1 MRDFGT
7 YSQKRK
13 AALRRRNIV
22 CILCALVT
30 LGAGWVLMRPAIT
43 LSDQPECGLEAHT
56 HTEECYTQQIGPA
69 PLVCTLE
76 EHAHND
82 DCYDAE
88 GNLLCQTQEH
98 VHSEGCYGEPV
109 SYPVLTCTIPEHT
122 HTDDCCPIPEPT
134 PAYTLAPELCCGMA
148 EHTHGEGCYDGE
160 DLICTIPEHIH
171 TDICRVQQEPQQT
184 EETEPLP
191 PLDGLRQ
198 RLGIETE
205 EDSAALDA
213 LLEQYGFSPEEILEG
228 LKEMEADPEAEK
240 INSLEALQA
249 LLEAA
254 SAVETLET
262 EDGTLVPKTGGGYI
276 GTVTVGDMTVA
287 VDTASW
293 QTGLDGCKLSV
304 STTETETVKM
314 DHGEVVVDKGI
325 AVKIVNVDGTD
336 CTASVQC
343 NGITITATEAM
354 TESAS
359 PKIYHHENGELK
371 KYEPWQD
378 VSLSEDRKTL
388 TTGENFALPAEFLI
402 DHWEPLTE
410 TYLDWPGAS
419 YSIGYI
425 LRKYNVF
432 VQNDYTGSHVVGPVV
447 AGGTVTL
454 NGLGGLSY
462 GIQYGAPHGAPSY
475 IGNTKVNTIITA
487 QPDLPVYL
495 GKEMHPTGIYV
506 NDGVNGG
513 RDTENYWFAERY
525 VDFAAA
531 KAQILSEMQGIS
543 GTMAELGTGDK
554 GKTLPAGGCY
564 EFPAGTFERGQD
576 LNLLNAAAGQDTTI
590 ILRGETVNI
599 PTVWL
604 DGKQPDSIESG
615 QQSGIVFLCP
625 EAATVNGNAVTGHIV
640 APYAH
645 VDLSG
650 GYFNG
655 CVIADSLTANST
667 EGHMWAYSGQR
678 MPMTTNNLQAV
689 KLLNGKQITD
699 QTLPDTTF
707 TFDLYEKN
715 GEGGWSE
722 TPVQSVNNAL
732 SEVNF
737 QEIIYQSPGEY
748 LYKIQERNESATHPG
763 IMFDS
768 TVYYAKVTVTASG
781 GSLLAKAAYYS
792 DEACQ
797 DQLPNAY
804 SVTFNNRYG
813 GKLPDTGGS
822 GMTVYIL
829 SGVFLMA
836 LALAGACISRKRR
849 AAVPLPRG
857 GNVINLRIFL

>member
-13 AALRRRNIV
+13 AALRRRKIV
-22 CILCALVT
+22 CALCALVT

-122 HTDDCCPIPEPT
+122 HTEDCCPIPEPT

-171 TDICRVQQEPQQT
+171 TDICLAQQEPGQTEEPQQT

-228 LKEMEADPEAEK
+228 LKEMEADPEAER
-240 INSLEALQA
+240 IDSLAALQA
-249 LLEAA
+249 LLEASA
-254 SAVETLET
+254 AVETLET

-276 GTVTVGDMTVA
+276 GTVTVGDMTVT

-325 AVKIVNVDGTD
+325 AVKIVNADGTD

-371 KYEPWQD
+371 EYEPWQN
-378 VSLSEDRKTL
+378 VSLSEDRKML
-388 TTGENFALPAEFLI
+388 TTGNNFGLPAEFLI

-425 LRKYNVF
+425 LRRYNVF

-454 NGLGGLSY
+454 NGLGGLSS
-462 GIQYGAPHGAPSY
+462 GNQYGAPHGAPSY
-475 IGNTKVNTIITA
+475 IGTTNVNTIITA

-495 GKEMHPTGIYV
+495 GVGMYPTGIGV
-506 NDGVNGG
+506 NDGSGQ
-513 RDTENYWFAERY
+513 DTGNYWYAQQY
-525 VDFAAA
+525 VDFTAAMS
-531 KAQILSEMQGIS
+531 QIRAEMAGIT
-543 GTMAELGTGDK
+543 GTAGVLGEDNI
-554 GKTLPAGGCY
+554 GKTLNAGGCY
-564 EFPAGTFERGQD
+564 EFPAGAFARGQD
-576 LNLLNAAAGQDTTI
+576 LNLLNVTAGEDTTI

-599 PTVWL
+599 PKVWL

-615 QQSGIVFLCP
+615 RQSGIVFLCP
-625 EAATVNGNAVTGHIV
+625 DAAIVNGTAVTGHIV
-640 APYAH
+640 APNAH
-645 VDLSG
+645 VDLDG

-655 CVIADSLTANST
+655 CVIAKSLKAAA

-715 GEGGWSE
+715 AEGGWSE

-737 QEIIYQSPGEY
+737 KTITYQSAGEY
-748 LYKIQERNESATHPG
+748 IYRIQERNESASHPG

-768 TVYYAKVTVTASG
+768 TVYYAKVTVTLSG
-781 GSLLAKAAYYS
+781 ATLLAKATYYS

-813 GKLPDTGGS
+813 GKLPDTGGP
-822 GMTVYIL
+822 GMRVYIL
-829 SGVFLMA
+829 PGVFLMA

-849 AAVPLPRG
+849 AA
-857 GNVINLRIFL
+857 

>member
-1 MRDFGT
+1 MRDLGT

-98 VHSEGCYGEPV
+98 IHSEGCYGEPV

-171 TDICRVQQEPQQT
+171 TDICLVQQEPQQT
-184 EETEPLP
+184 EAAEQEPLT
-191 PLDGLRQ
+191 PLEELRQ

-205 EDSAALDA
+205 EDAAALDE
-213 LLEQYGFSPEEILEG
+213 LLQAYGLTPEEILAG
-228 LKEMEADPEAEK
+228 LAEMEADPEAEK
-240 INSLEALQA
+240 IDSLEALQA

-262 EDGTLVPKTGGGYI
+262 EDGTLVPKTGGGYT
-276 GTVTVGDMTVA
+276 GTVTVGDLTVT
-287 VDTASW
+287 VDTTTWTTGMGGYRLQVTAS
-293 QTGLDGCKLSV
+293 D
-304 STTETETVKM
+304 TEPVKM
-314 DHGEVVVDKGI
+314 DHGRVVVDKGI
-325 AVKIVNVDGTD
+325 KVEILTADGMPYTCGELTFTVDA
-336 CTASVQC
+336 ASP
-343 NGITITATEAM
+343 M
-354 TESAS
+354 TESEN
-359 PKIYHHENGELK
+359 PKIYHHVDGALAEWDS
-371 KYEPWQD
+371 WQK
-378 VSLSEDRKTL
+378 VKLSEDKKTL
-388 TTGENFALPAEFLI
+388 TTGNQITAPAEFLI

-462 GIQYGAPHGAPSY
+462 GSPYGAPHSAPSY
-475 IGNTKVNTIITA
+475 IGTTKVNTIITA

-495 GKEMHPTGIYV
+495 GKEMYPTGIGV
-506 NDGVNGG
+506 NDGVDGG
-513 RDTENYWFAERY
+513 RDTGNYWYAEKY

-543 GTMAELGTGDK
+543 GTMAELGTDDK

-564 EFPAGTFERGQD
+564 EFPAGTFGRGQD
-576 LNLLNAAAGQDTTI
+576 LDLLNVTAGQDTTI

-599 PTVWL
+599 PKVWL

-625 EAATVNGNAVTGHIV
+625 DAATVNGTAVTGHIV
-640 APYAH
+640 APNAH
-645 VDLSG
+645 VDLDG

-655 CVIADSLTANST
+655 CVIAKSLKAAA

-678 MPMTTNNLQAV
+678 MPMTTNNLQAI

-699 QTLPDTTF
+699 QTLPNTTF

-737 QEIIYQSPGEY
+737 KEIIYQSPGEY

-781 GSLLAKAAYYS
+781 GSLLAKATYYS

-813 GKLPDTGGS
+813 GKLPDTGGP

-829 SGVFLMA
+829 PGVFLMA

-849 AAVPLPRG
+849 AA
-857 GNVINLRIFL
+857 

>member
-109 SYPVLTCTIPEHT
+109 SYPVLTCTIPEHI

-134 PAYTLAPELCCGMA
+134 PAYTVAPELCCGMA

-171 TDICRVQQEPQQT
+171 TDICLVQQEPGQT
-184 EETEPLP
+184 EAAEQEPLT
-191 PLDGLRQ
+191 PLEELRQ

-228 LKEMEADPEAEK
+228 LKEMEADPEAER
-240 INSLEALQA
+240 IDSLAALQA

-276 GTVTVGDMTVA
+276 GTVTVGDMTVT

-325 AVKIVNVDGTD
+325 AVKIVNADGTD

-354 TESAS
+354 TESAY

-371 KYEPWQD
+371 EYEPWQK

-462 GIQYGAPHGAPSY
+462 GNQYGAPHGAPSY
-475 IGNTKVNTIITA
+475 IGTTNVNTIITA

-495 GKEMHPTGIYV
+495 GVGMYPTGIGV
-506 NDGVNGG
+506 NDGSGQ
-513 RDTENYWFAERY
+513 DTGNYWYAQQY
-525 VDFAAA
+525 VDFTAAMR
-531 KAQILSEMQGIS
+531 QIRAETAGIT
-543 GTMAELGTGDK
+543 GTAGVLGEDNI
-554 GKTLPAGGCY
+554 GKTLNAGGCY
-564 EFPAGTFERGQD
+564 EFPAGAFARGQN
-576 LNLLNAAAGQDTTI
+576 LNLLSAAAGQDTTI

-715 GEGGWSE
+715 GEGDWSE

-737 QEIIYQSPGEY
+737 KEIIYQSPGEY

-781 GSLLAKAAYYS
+781 GSLLAKATYYS

-813 GKLPDTGGS
+813 GKLPDTGGP
-822 GMTVYIL
+822 GMRVYL
-829 SGVFLMA
+829 LPGVFLMA
-836 LALAGACISRKRR
+836 LALAGVCISRKRR
-849 AAVPLPRG
+849 AA
-857 GNVINLRIFL
+857 

>member
-13 AALRRRNIV
+13 AALRRRKIV
-22 CILCALVT
+22 CALCALVT

-134 PAYTLAPELCCGMA
+134 PAYTVAPELCCGMA

-171 TDICRVQQEPQQT
+171 TDICLAQQEPGQTEEPQQT

-228 LKEMEADPEAEK
+228 LKEMEADPEAER
-240 INSLEALQA
+240 IDSLAALQA
-249 LLEAA
+249 LLEASA
-254 SAVETLET
+254 AVETLET

-276 GTVTVGDMTVA
+276 GTVTVGDMTVT

-325 AVKIVNVDGTD
+325 AVKIVNADGTD

-371 KYEPWQD
+371 EYEPWQN

-388 TTGENFALPAEFLI
+388 TTGSNFGLPAEFLI

-462 GIQYGAPHGAPSY
+462 GNQYGAPHGVPSY
-475 IGNTKVNTIITA
+475 IGTTNVNTIITA

-495 GKEMHPTGIYV
+495 GVGMCPTGIGV
-506 NDGVNGG
+506 NDGSGQ
-513 RDTENYWFAERY
+513 DTGNYWYAQQY
-525 VDFAAA
+525 VDFTAAMR
-531 KAQILSEMQGIS
+531 QIRAEMAGIT
-543 GTMAELGTGDK
+543 GTAGVLGEDNI
-554 GKTLPAGGCY
+554 GKTLNAGGCY
-564 EFPAGTFERGQD
+564 EFPAGAFARGQN
-576 LNLLNAAAGQDTTI
+576 LNLLSAAAGQDTTI

-655 CVIADSLTANST
+655 CVIADSLTAIRT

-678 MPMTTNNLQAV
+678 MPMATNNLQAV

-699 QTLPDTTF
+699 QTLPNTTF

-715 GEGGWSE
+715 GEGDWSE
-722 TPVQSVNNAL
+722 PPVQSVNNAL

-781 GSLLAKAAYYS
+781 GSLLAKATYYS

-813 GKLPDTGGS
+813 GKLPDTGGP
-822 GMTVYIL
+822 GMRVYIL
-829 SGVFLMA
+829 PGVFLMA

-849 AAVPLPRG
+849 AA
-857 GNVINLRIFL
+857 

>member
-13 AALRRRNIV
+13 AALRRRKIV
-22 CILCALVT
+22 CALCALVT

-98 VHSEGCYGEPV
+98 VHSEDCYGEPV
-109 SYPVLTCTIPEHT
+109 SYPVLTCTIPEHI

-134 PAYTLAPELCCGMA
+134 PAYTVAPELCCGMA

-171 TDICRVQQEPQQT
+171 TDICLAQQEPGQTEEPQQT

-228 LKEMEADPEAEK
+228 LKEMEADPEAER
-240 INSLEALQA
+240 IDSLAALQA
-249 LLEAA
+249 LLEASA
-254 SAVETLET
+254 AVETLEMV
-262 EDGTLVPKTGGGYI
+262 DGTLVPKTGGGYI
-276 GTVTVGDMTVA
+276 GTVTVGDMTVT

-325 AVKIVNVDGTD
+325 AVKIVNADGTD

-371 KYEPWQD
+371 EYGPWQK

-454 NGLGGLSY
+454 NGLGGLSS
-462 GIQYGAPHGAPSY
+462 GNQYGAPHGAPSY
-475 IGNTKVNTIITA
+475 IGTTKVNTIITA

-495 GKEMHPTGIYV
+495 GKEMYPTGIGV
-506 NDGVNGG
+506 NDGVDGG
-513 RDTENYWFAERY
+513 RDTGNYWYAEKY

-543 GTMAELGTGDK
+543 GTTAELGTDDK

-564 EFPAGTFERGQD
+564 EFPAGAFARGQN
-576 LNLLNAAAGQDTTI
+576 LNLLSAAAGQDTTI
-590 ILRGETVNI
+590 ILRGETVDI

-655 CVIADSLTANST
+655 CVIADSLTAIGT

-678 MPMTTNNLQAV
+678 MPMATNNLQAV

-699 QTLPDTTF
+699 QTLPNTTF

-715 GEGGWSE
+715 GEGDWSE
-722 TPVQSVNNAL
+722 PPVQSVNNAL

-781 GSLLAKAAYYS
+781 GSLLAKATYYS

-813 GKLPDTGGS
+813 GKLPDTGGP
-822 GMTVYIL
+822 GMTVYL
-829 SGVFLMA
+829 LPGVFLMA
-836 LALAGACISRKRR
+836 LALAGVCISRKRR
-849 AAVPLPRG
+849 AA
-857 GNVINLRIFL
+857 

>member
-13 AALRRRNIV
+13 AALRRRKIV
-22 CILCALVT
+22 CALCALVT

-98 VHSEGCYGEPV
+98 VHSEDCYGEPV
-109 SYPVLTCTIPEHT
+109 SYPVLTCTIPEHI

-134 PAYTLAPELCCGMA
+134 PAYTVAPELCCGMA

-171 TDICRVQQEPQQT
+171 TDICLAQQEPGQTEEPQQT

-276 GTVTVGDMTVA
+276 GTVTVGDMTVT

-325 AVKIVNVDGTD
+325 AVKIVNADGTD

-354 TESAS
+354 TESAY

-371 KYEPWQD
+371 EYERWQK

-388 TTGENFALPAEFLI
+388 TTGSNFALPAEFLI

-462 GIQYGAPHGAPSY
+462 GNQYGAPHGAPSY
-475 IGNTKVNTIITA
+475 IGTTNVNTIITA

-495 GKEMHPTGIYV
+495 GVGMHPTGIGV
-506 NDGVNGG
+506 NDGSGQ
-513 RDTENYWFAERY
+513 DTGNYWYAEQY
-525 VDFAAA
+525 VDFTAAMR
-531 KAQILSEMQGIS
+531 QIRAEMAGIT
-543 GTMAELGTGDK
+543 GTAGVLGEDNI
-554 GKTLPAGGCY
+554 GKTLNAGGCY
-564 EFPAGTFERGQD
+564 EFPAGAFARGQN
-576 LNLLNAAAGQDTTI
+576 LNLLSAAAGQDTTI
-590 ILRGETVNI
+590 ILRGETVDI

-625 EAATVNGNAVTGHIV
+625 EAATVNGTAVTGHIV

-655 CVIADSLTANST
+655 CVIADSLTAIRT

-722 TPVQSVNNAL
+722 PPVQSVNNAL

-737 QEIIYQSPGEY
+737 KEIIYQSSGEY

-781 GSLLAKAAYYS
+781 GSLLAKATYYS

-813 GKLPDTGGS
+813 GKLPDTGGP

-829 SGVFLMA
+829 PGVFLMA

-849 AAVPLPRG
+849 AA
-857 GNVINLRIFL
+857 

>member
-7 YSQKRK
+7 YVQKRK

-160 DLICTIPEHIH
+160 DLICTVPEHIH
-171 TDICRVQQEPQQT
+171 TDICLVQQEPQQT
-184 EETEPLP
+184 EAAEQEPEQTEAAEQEPLT
-191 PLDGLRQ
+191 PLEELRQ

-205 EDSAALDA
+205 EDAAALDE
-213 LLEQYGFSPEEILEG
+213 LLQAYGLTPEEILAG
-228 LKEMEADPEAEK
+228 LAEMEADPEAEK
-240 INSLEALQA
+240 IDSLETLQA

-254 SAVETLET
+254 AAVETLET
-262 EDGTLVPKTGGGYI
+262 EDGTLVPKTGGGYT
-276 GTVTVGDMTVA
+276 GTVTVGDMTVT

-325 AVKIVNVDGTD
+325 AVKIVNADGTD

-371 KYEPWQD
+371 EYGPWQN

-388 TTGENFALPAEFLI
+388 TTGSNFGLPAEFLI

-410 TYLDWPGAS
+410 SYLDWPGAS

-432 VQNDYTGSHVVGPVV
+432 VQNDYAGSHVVGPVV

-462 GIQYGAPHGAPSY
+462 GNTYGAPHGAPSY
-475 IGNTKVNTIITA
+475 IGTTKVNTIITA

-495 GKEMHPTGIYV
+495 GVGMYPTGIGV
-506 NDGVNGG
+506 NDGSGQ
-513 RDTENYWFAERY
+513 DTGNYWYAQQY
-525 VDFAAA
+525 VDFTAAMS
-531 KAQILSEMQGIS
+531 QIRAEMAGIT
-543 GTMAELGTGDK
+543 GTAGVLGEDNI
-554 GKTLPAGGCY
+554 GKTLNAGGCY
-564 EFPAGTFERGQD
+564 EFPAGTFEMGQN

-590 ILRGETVNI
+590 ILRGETVDI
-599 PTVWL
+599 PKVWL

-625 EAATVNGNAVTGHIV
+625 DAATVNGTAVTGHIV
-640 APYAH
+640 APNAH
-645 VDLSG
+645 VDLDG

-655 CVIADSLTANST
+655 CVIAKSLKAAA

-699 QTLPDTTF
+699 QTLPNTTF

-737 QEIIYQSPGEY
+737 KEIIYQSPGEY

-781 GSLLAKAAYYS
+781 GSLLAKATYYS

-813 GKLPDTGGS
+813 GKLPDTGGP

-829 SGVFLMA
+829 PGVFLMA

-849 AAVPLPRG
+849 AA
-857 GNVINLRIFL
+857 

>member
-13 AALRRRNIV
+13 AALRRRKIV
-22 CILCALVT
+22 CALCALVT

-56 HTEECYTQQIGPA
+56 HTEECYTQQMGPA

-134 PAYTLAPELCCGMA
+134 PAYTVAPELCCGMA

-171 TDICRVQQEPQQT
+171 TDICLAQQEPGQTEEPQQT

-228 LKEMEADPEAEK
+228 LKEMEADPEAER
-240 INSLEALQA
+240 IDSLAALQA
-249 LLEAA
+249 LLEASA
-254 SAVETLET
+254 AVETLET

-276 GTVTVGDMTVA
+276 GTVTVGDMTVT

-325 AVKIVNVDGTD
+325 AVKIVNADGTD

-371 KYEPWQD
+371 EYEPWQK

-388 TTGENFALPAEFLI
+388 KTGSNFGLPAEFLI

-462 GIQYGAPHGAPSY
+462 GNTYGAPHGAPSY
-475 IGNTKVNTIITA
+475 IGTTNVNTIITA

-495 GKEMHPTGIYV
+495 GVGMYPTGIGV
-506 NDGVNGG
+506 NDGSGQ
-513 RDTENYWFAERY
+513 DTGNYWYAQQY
-525 VDFAAA
+525 VDFTAAMR
-531 KAQILSEMQGIS
+531 QIRAEMAGIT
-543 GTMAELGTGDK
+543 GTAGVLGEDNI
-554 GKTLPAGGCY
+554 GKTLTAGGCY
-564 EFPAGTFERGQD
+564 EFPAGAFARGQD
-576 LNLLNAAAGQDTTI
+576 LDLLNVTAGQDTTI

-599 PTVWL
+599 PKVWL

-615 QQSGIVFLCP
+615 RQSGIVFLCP
-625 EAATVNGNAVTGHIV
+625 DAAIVNGTAVTGHIV
-640 APYAH
+640 APNAH
-645 VDLSG
+645 VDLDG

-655 CVIADSLTANST
+655 CVIAKSLKAAA

-715 GEGGWSE
+715 AEGGWSE

-737 QEIIYQSPGEY
+737 KTITYQSAGEY
-748 LYKIQERNESATHPG
+748 IYRIQERNESASHPG

-768 TVYYAKVTVTASG
+768 TVYYAKVTVTLSG
-781 GSLLAKAAYYS
+781 ATLLAKATYYS

-813 GKLPDTGGS
+813 GKLPDTGGP

-829 SGVFLMA
+829 PGVFLMA

-849 AAVPLPRG
+849 AA
-857 GNVINLRIFL
+857 

>member
-13 AALRRRNIV
+13 AALRRRKIV
-22 CILCALVT
+22 CALCALVT

-82 DCYDAE
+82 DCYAAE

-134 PAYTLAPELCCGMA
+134 PAYTLASELCCGMA

-171 TDICRVQQEPQQT
+171 TDICLVQQEPGQT
-184 EETEPLP
+184 EAAEQEPLT
-191 PLDGLRQ
+191 PLEELRQ

-205 EDSAALDA
+205 EDSAALEA

-228 LKEMEADPEAEK
+228 LKEMEADPEAER
-240 INSLEALQA
+240 IDSLAALQA
-249 LLEAA
+249 LLEASA
-254 SAVETLET
+254 AVETLEMV
-262 EDGTLVPKTGGGYI
+262 DGTLVPKTGGGYI
-276 GTVTVGDMTVA
+276 GTVTVGDMTVT

-325 AVKIVNVDGTD
+325 AVKIVNADGTD

-371 KYEPWQD
+371 EYEPWQN

-388 TTGENFALPAEFLI
+388 KTGKNFALPAEFLI

-454 NGLGGLSY
+454 NGLGGLSS
-462 GIQYGAPHGAPSY
+462 GNQYGAPHGAPSY
-475 IGNTKVNTIITA
+475 IGTTKVNTIITA

-495 GKEMHPTGIYV
+495 GVGMYPTGIGV
-506 NDGVNGG
+506 NDGSGQ
-513 RDTENYWFAERY
+513 DTGNYWYAQQY
-525 VDFAAA
+525 VDFTAAMR
-531 KAQILSEMQGIS
+531 QIRAEMAGIT
-543 GTMAELGTGDK
+543 GTAGVLGEDNI
-554 GKTLPAGGCY
+554 GKTLNAGGCY
-564 EFPAGTFERGQD
+564 EFPAGAFARGQN
-576 LNLLNAAAGQDTTI
+576 LNLLSAAAGQDTTI

-625 EAATVNGNAVTGHIV
+625 DAATVNGNAVTGHIV

-655 CVIADSLTANST
+655 CVIADSLTAIRT

-678 MPMTTNNLQAV
+678 MPMATNNLQAV

-699 QTLPDTTF
+699 QTLPNTTF

-737 QEIIYQSPGEY
+737 KEIIYQSPGEY

-781 GSLLAKAAYYS
+781 GSLLAKATYYS

-813 GKLPDTGGS
+813 GKLPDTGGP
-822 GMTVYIL
+822 GMTVYL
-829 SGVFLMA
+829 LPGVFLMA

-849 AAVPLPRG
+849 AA
-857 GNVINLRIFL
+857 

>member
-109 SYPVLTCTIPEHT
+109 SYPVLTCTIPEHI

-134 PAYTLAPELCCGMA
+134 PAYTVAPELCCGMA

-171 TDICRVQQEPQQT
+171 TDICLVQQEPGQT
-184 EETEPLP
+184 EAAEQEPLT
-191 PLDGLRQ
+191 PLEELRQ

-228 LKEMEADPEAEK
+228 LKEMEADPEAER
-240 INSLEALQA
+240 IDSLAALQA

-276 GTVTVGDMTVA
+276 GTVTVGDMTVT

-325 AVKIVNVDGTD
+325 AVKIVNADGTD

-354 TESAS
+354 TESAY

-371 KYEPWQD
+371 EYEPWQK

-462 GIQYGAPHGAPSY
+462 GNQYGAPHGAPSY
-475 IGNTKVNTIITA
+475 IGTTNVNTIITA

-495 GKEMHPTGIYV
+495 GVGMYPTGIGV
-506 NDGVNGG
+506 NDGSGQ
-513 RDTENYWFAERY
+513 DTGNYWYAQQY
-525 VDFAAA
+525 VDFTAAMR
-531 KAQILSEMQGIS
+531 QIRAEMAGIT
-543 GTMAELGTGDK
+543 GTAGVLGEDNI
-554 GKTLPAGGCY
+554 GKTLNAGGCY
-564 EFPAGTFERGQD
+564 EFPAGAFARGQN
-576 LNLLNAAAGQDTTI
+576 LNLLSAAAGQDTTI

-715 GEGGWSE
+715 GEGDWSE

-737 QEIIYQSPGEY
+737 KEIIYQSPGEY

-781 GSLLAKAAYYS
+781 GSLLAKATYYS

-813 GKLPDTGGS
+813 GKLPDTGGP
-822 GMTVYIL
+822 GMRVYL
-829 SGVFLMA
+829 LPGVFLMA
-836 LALAGACISRKRR
+836 LALAGVCISRKRR
-849 AAVPLPRG
+849 AA
-857 GNVINLRIFL
+857 

>member
-98 VHSEGCYGEPV
+98 VHSEDCYGEPV

-134 PAYTLAPELCCGMA
+134 PAYTVVPELCCGMA

-171 TDICRVQQEPQQT
+171 TDICLAQQEPQQT
-184 EETEPLP
+184 EETEPLT
-191 PLDGLRQ
+191 PLNGLRQ

-228 LKEMEADPEAEK
+228 LKEMEADPEAER
-240 INSLEALQA
+240 IDSLEALEA
-249 LLEAA
+249 LLEA
-254 SAVETLET
+254 SAAVDTLEAV
-262 EDGTLVPKTGGGYI
+262 DGTLVPKTGGGYI
-276 GTVTVGDMTVA
+276 GTVTVGDMTVT

-325 AVKIVNVDGTD
+325 AVKIVNADGTD

-371 KYEPWQD
+371 EYEPWQN
-378 VSLSEDRKTL
+378 VSLSEDRKML
-388 TTGENFALPAEFLI
+388 TTGNNFGLPAEFLI

-454 NGLGGLSY
+454 NGLGGLSS
-462 GIQYGAPHGAPSY
+462 GNQYGAPHGAPSY
-475 IGNTKVNTIITA
+475 IGTTNVNTIITA

-495 GKEMHPTGIYV
+495 GVGMYPTGIGV
-506 NDGVNGG
+506 NDGSGQ
-513 RDTENYWFAERY
+513 DTGNYWYAQQY
-525 VDFAAA
+525 VDFTAAMS
-531 KAQILSEMQGIS
+531 QIRAEMAGIT
-543 GTMAELGTGDK
+543 GTAGVLGEDNI
-554 GKTLPAGGCY
+554 GKTLNAGGCY
-564 EFPAGTFERGQD
+564 EFPAGAFARGQD
-576 LNLLNAAAGQDTTI
+576 LDLLNVTAGQDTTI

-599 PTVWL
+599 PKVWL

-615 QQSGIVFLCP
+615 RQSGIVFLCP
-625 EAATVNGNAVTGHIV
+625 DAATVNGTAVTGHIV
-640 APYAH
+640 APNAH
-645 VDLSG
+645 VDLDG

-655 CVIADSLTANST
+655 CVIAKSLKAAA

-715 GEGGWSE
+715 AEGGWPE
-722 TPVQSVNNAL
+722 APVQSVNNAL

-737 QEIIYQSPGEY
+737 KEIIYQSPGEY
-748 LYKIQERNESATHPG
+748 LYKIQERNESATQPG

-781 GSLLAKAAYYS
+781 GSLLAKATYYS

-797 DQLPNAY
+797 NQLPNAY

-813 GKLPDTGGS
+813 GKLPDTGGP

-829 SGVFLMA
+829 PGISLMA

-849 AAVPLPRG
+849 AA
-857 GNVINLRIFL
+857 

>member
-7 YSQKRK
+7 HVQKRR
-13 AALRRRNIV
+13 AAFRRRNIV

-134 PAYTLAPELCCGMA
+134 PAYTVAPELCCGMA

-171 TDICRVQQEPQQT
+171 TDICLVQQEPGQT
-184 EETEPLP
+184 EAAEQEPLT
-191 PLDGLRQ
+191 PLEELRQ

-205 EDSAALDA
+205 ENAAALDE
-213 LLEQYGFSPEEILEG
+213 LLQAYGLTPEEILEG
-228 LKEMEADPEAEK
+228 LAEMEADPEAER
-240 INSLEALQA
+240 IDSLEALQA

-254 SAVETLET
+254 AAVETLET

-276 GTVTVGDMTVA
+276 GTVTVGDMTVT

-325 AVKIVNVDGTD
+325 AVKIVNADGTD

-371 KYEPWQD
+371 EYGSWQK

-432 VQNDYTGSHVVGPVV
+432 VENNYDGTHVVGPVV

-454 NGLGGLSY
+454 NGLGGLSS
-462 GIQYGAPHGAPSY
+462 GNQYGAPHGAPSY
-475 IGNTKVNTIITA
+475 IGTTKVNTIITA
-487 QPDLPVYL
+487 QPGLPVYL
-495 GKEMHPTGIYV
+495 GKEMYPTGIYV
-506 NDGVNGG
+506 NDGGG
-513 RDTENYWFAERY
+513 VGQDTENYWYAEKY

-543 GTMAELGTGDK
+543 GTMAKLGTDDK

-564 EFPAGTFERGQD
+564 EFPAGTFGMGQD
-576 LNLLNAAAGQDTTI
+576 LNLLNVAAGLDTTI

-655 CVIADSLTANST
+655 CVIADSLTAIGT

-689 KLLNGKQITD
+689 KLLNGKQISD

-715 GEGGWSE
+715 AEGGWSE

-737 QEIIYQSPGEY
+737 KEIIYQSPGEY

-781 GSLLAKAAYYS
+781 GSLLAKATYYS

-813 GKLPDTGGS
+813 GKLPDTGGP
-822 GMTVYIL
+822 GMTVYL
-829 SGVFLMA
+829 LPGVFLMA
-836 LALAGACISRKRR
+836 LALAGVCISRKRR
-849 AAVPLPRG
+849 AA
-857 GNVINLRIFL
+857 

>member
-13 AALRRRNIV
+13 AALRRRKIV
-22 CILCALVT
+22 CALCALVT

-98 VHSEGCYGEPV
+98 IHSEDCYGEPV

-134 PAYTLAPELCCGMA
+134 PAYTVAPELCCGMA

-171 TDICRVQQEPQQT
+171 TDICLVQQEPGQT
-184 EETEPLP
+184 EAAEQEPLT
-191 PLDGLRQ
+191 PLEELRQ

-205 EDSAALDA
+205 EDAAALDEMLQA
-213 LLEQYGFSPEEILEG
+213 YGLTPEEILEG
-228 LKEMEADPEAEK
+228 LKEMGADPEAER
-240 INSLEALQA
+240 IDSLEALQA

-276 GTVTVGDMTVA
+276 GTVTVGDMTVT

-325 AVKIVNVDGTD
+325 AVKIVNADGTD

-371 KYEPWQD
+371 EYERWQN
-378 VSLSEDRKTL
+378 VSLSEDRKML
-388 TTGENFALPAEFLI
+388 TTGNNFGLPAEFLI

-425 LRKYNVF
+425 LRRYNVF

-454 NGLGGLSY
+454 NGLGGLSS
-462 GIQYGAPHGAPSY
+462 GNQYGAPHGAPSY
-475 IGNTKVNTIITA
+475 IGTTNVNTIITA
-487 QPDLPVYL
+487 QPGLPVYL
-495 GKEMHPTGIYV
+495 GVGMYPTGIGV
-506 NDGVNGG
+506 NDGSGQ
-513 RDTENYWFAERY
+513 DTGNYWYAQQY
-525 VDFAAA
+525 VDFTAAMR
-531 KAQILSEMQGIS
+531 QIRAEMAGIT
-543 GTMAELGTGDK
+543 GTAGVLGEDNI
-554 GKTLPAGGCY
+554 GKTLTAGGCY
-564 EFPAGTFERGQD
+564 EFPAGAFARGQN
-576 LNLLNAAAGQDTTI
+576 LNLLSAAAGQDTTI
-590 ILRGETVNI
+590 ILRGETVDI

-615 QQSGIVFLCP
+615 RQSGIVFLCP

-655 CVIADSLTANST
+655 CVIADSLTAIGT

-707 TFDLYEKN
+707 TFDLYKKN

-737 QEIIYQSPGEY
+737 KEIIYQSPGEY

-781 GSLLAKAAYYS
+781 GSLLAKATYYS

-813 GKLPDTGGS
+813 GKLPDTGGP
-822 GMTVYIL
+822 GMTVYLLPGI
-829 SGVFLMA
+829 SLMA

-849 AAVPLPRG
+849 AA
-857 GNVINLRIFL
+857 

>member
-13 AALRRRNIV
+13 AALRRRKIV
-22 CILCALVT
+22 CALCALVT

-134 PAYTLAPELCCGMA
+134 PAYTVAPELCCGMA

-171 TDICRVQQEPQQT
+171 TDSCLVQQEPGQT
-184 EETEPLP
+184 EAAEQEPLT
-191 PLDGLRQ
+191 PLEELRQ

-205 EDSAALDA
+205 ENAAALDE
-213 LLEQYGFSPEEILEG
+213 LLQAYGLTPEEILEG
-228 LKEMEADPEAEK
+228 LAEMEADPEAEK

-249 LLEAA
+249 LLEASA
-254 SAVETLET
+254 AVETLEMV
-262 EDGTLVPKTGGGYI
+262 DGTLVPKTGGGYI
-276 GTVTVGDMTVA
+276 GTVTVGDMTVT

-325 AVKIVNVDGTD
+325 AVKIVNADGTD

-371 KYEPWQD
+371 EYEPWQK

-402 DHWEPLTE
+402 DHWEPLKE

-462 GIQYGAPHGAPSY
+462 GNQYGAPHGAPSY
-475 IGNTKVNTIITA
+475 IGTTNVNTIITA

-495 GKEMHPTGIYV
+495 GVGMYPTGIGV
-506 NDGVNGG
+506 NDGSGQ
-513 RDTENYWFAERY
+513 DTGNYWYAQQY
-525 VDFAAA
+525 VDFTAAMR
-531 KAQILSEMQGIS
+531 QIRAEMAGIT
-543 GTMAELGTGDK
+543 GTAGVLGEDNI
-554 GKTLPAGGCY
+554 GKTLNAGGCY
-564 EFPAGTFERGQD
+564 EFPAGAFARGQD

-590 ILRGETVNI
+590 ILRGETVDI

-655 CVIADSLTANST
+655 CVIADSLTAIRT

-699 QTLPDTTF
+699 QTLPNTTF

-715 GEGGWSE
+715 AEGGWSE

-781 GSLLAKAAYYS
+781 GSLLAKATYYS

-813 GKLPDTGGS
+813 GKLPDTGGP
-822 GMTVYIL
+822 GMRVYIL
-829 SGVFLMA
+829 PGVFLMA
-836 LALAGACISRKRR
+836 LALAGVCISRKRR
-849 AAVPLPRG
+849 AA
-857 GNVINLRIFL
+857 

>member
-13 AALRRRNIV
+13 AALRRRKIV
-22 CILCALVT
+22 CALCALVT

-122 HTDDCCPIPEPT
+122 HTEDCCPIPEPT

-171 TDICRVQQEPQQT
+171 TDICLAQQEPGQTEEPQQT

-228 LKEMEADPEAEK
+228 LKEMEADPEAER
-240 INSLEALQA
+240 IDSLAALQA
-249 LLEAA
+249 LLEASA
-254 SAVETLET
+254 AVETLEMV
-262 EDGTLVPKTGGGYI
+262 DGTLVPKTGGGYI
-276 GTVTVGDMTVA
+276 GTVTVGDMTVT

-325 AVKIVNVDGTD
+325 AVKIVNADGTD

-371 KYEPWQD
+371 EYGPWQK

-425 LRKYNVF
+425 LRRYNVF

-462 GIQYGAPHGAPSY
+462 GNHQYGAPHGAPSY
-475 IGNTKVNTIITA
+475 IGTTNVNTIITA

-495 GKEMHPTGIYV
+495 GVGMYPTGIGV
-506 NDGVNGG
+506 NDGSGQ
-513 RDTENYWFAERY
+513 DTGNYWYAQQY
-525 VDFAAA
+525 VDFTVAMR
-531 KAQILSEMQGIS
+531 QIRAEMAGIT
-543 GTMAELGTGDK
+543 GTAGVLGEDNI
-554 GKTLPAGGCY
+554 GKTLNAGGCY
-564 EFPAGTFERGQD
+564 EFPAGAFARGQD
-576 LNLLNAAAGQDTTI
+576 LNLLNVAAGLDTTI

-655 CVIADSLTANST
+655 CVIADSLTAIGT

-722 TPVQSVNNAL
+722 APVQSVNNAL

-781 GSLLAKAAYYS
+781 GSLLAKATYYS

-813 GKLPDTGGS
+813 GKLPDTGGP
-822 GMTVYIL
+822 GMTVYIFP
-829 SGVFLMA
+829 GVFLMA

-849 AAVPLPRG
+849 AA
-857 GNVINLRIFL
+857 

>member
-7 YSQKRK
+7 HVQKRR
-13 AALRRRNIV
+13 AAFRRRNIV

-56 HTEECYTQQIGPA
+56 HTEECYTQQMGPA

-88 GNLLCQTQEH
+88 GNLLCQKQEH
-98 VHSEGCYGEPV
+98 IHSEGCYGEPV

-134 PAYTLAPELCCGMA
+134 PAYTVAPELCCGMA

-171 TDICRVQQEPQQT
+171 TDICLVQQEPGQTEEPQQT

-228 LKEMEADPEAEK
+228 LKEMEADPEAER
-240 INSLEALQA
+240 IDSLAALQA
-249 LLEAA
+249 LLEASA
-254 SAVETLET
+254 AVETLEAV
-262 EDGTLVPKTGGGYI
+262 DGALVPKTGGGYT
-276 GTVTVGDMTVA
+276 GTVTVGDLTVT

-325 AVKIVNVDGTD
+325 AVKIVNADGTD

-359 PKIYHHENGELK
+359 PKIYHHEDGELK
-371 KYEPWQD
+371 EYGSWQN

-462 GIQYGAPHGAPSY
+462 GNQYGAPHGAPSY
-475 IGNTKVNTIITA
+475 IGTTKVNTIITA
-487 QPDLPVYL
+487 QPGLPVYL
-495 GKEMHPTGIYV
+495 GKEMYPTGIYV
-506 NDGVNGG
+506 NDGGG
-513 RDTENYWFAERY
+513 VGQDTENYWYAEKY

-543 GTMAELGTGDK
+543 GTMAKLGTDDK

-564 EFPAGTFERGQD
+564 EFPAGTFGMGQD
-576 LNLLNAAAGQDTTI
+576 LNLLNVAAGLDTTI

-655 CVIADSLTANST
+655 CVIADSLTAIGT

-699 QTLPDTTF
+699 QTLPNTTF

-715 GEGGWSE
+715 AEGGWSE
-722 TPVQSVNNAL
+722 APVQSANNAL

-737 QEIIYQSPGEY
+737 KEIIYQSPGEY

-797 DQLPNAY
+797 NQLPNAY

-813 GKLPDTGGS
+813 GKLPDTGGP
-822 GMTVYIL
+822 GMTVYL
-829 SGVFLMA
+829 LPGVFLMA
-836 LALAGACISRKRR
+836 LALAGVCISRKRR
-849 AAVPLPRG
+849 AA
-857 GNVINLRIFL
+857 

>member
-1 MRDFGT
+1 MRDLGT

-98 VHSEGCYGEPV
+98 IHSEGCYGEPV

-171 TDICRVQQEPQQT
+171 TDICRTQQEPQQT
-184 EETEPLP
+184 EAAEQEPEQTEAAEQEPLT
-191 PLDGLRQ
+191 PLEELRQ

-205 EDSAALDA
+205 EDAAALDE
-213 LLEQYGFSPEEILEG
+213 LLQAYGLTPEEILAG
-228 LKEMEADPEAEK
+228 LAEMEADPEAEK
-240 INSLEALQA
+240 IDSLEALQA

-254 SAVETLET
+254 AAVETLET
-262 EDGTLVPKTGGGYI
+262 EDGALTPKEGGGYTA
-276 GTVTVGDMTVA
+276 TVTVGNLTVT
-287 VDTASW
+287 VDTPKWAADME
-293 QTGLDGCKLSV
+293 GYKLQV
-304 STTETETVKM
+304 TTSDTEPVKM
-314 DHGEVVVDKGI
+314 DHGRVVVDKGI
-325 AVKIVNVDGTD
+325 KAEIVTADGAAYTGAVTFRFTVT
-336 CTASVQC
+336 S
-343 NGITITATEAM
+343 TEAL
-354 TESAS
+354 TESES
-359 PKIYHHENGELK
+359 PKIYHHKDGKLVE
-371 KYEPWQD
+371 WQNWEK
-378 VSLSEDRKTL
+378 VRLSEDRKTL
-388 TTGENFALPAEFLI
+388 TTEELNAPAEFLI

-432 VQNDYTGSHVVGPVV
+432 VENNYDGTHVVGPVV

-462 GIQYGAPHGAPSY
+462 GNTYGAPHGAPSY
-475 IGNTKVNTIITA
+475 IGTTKVNTIITA

-495 GKEMHPTGIYV
+495 GVGMYPTGIGV
-506 NDGVNGG
+506 NDGSGQ
-513 RDTENYWFAERY
+513 DTGNYWYAQQY
-525 VDFAAA
+525 VDFTAAMS
-531 KAQILSEMQGIS
+531 QIRAEMAGIT
-543 GTMAELGTGDK
+543 GTAGVLGEDNI
-554 GKTLPAGGCY
+554 GKTLNAGGCY
-564 EFPAGTFERGQD
+564 EFPAGAFEMGQN

-599 PTVWL
+599 PKVWL

-615 QQSGIVFLCP
+615 RQSGIVFLCP
-625 EAATVNGNAVTGHIV
+625 DAATVNGTAVTGHIV
-640 APYAH
+640 APNAH
-645 VDLSG
+645 VDLDG

-655 CVIADSLTANST
+655 CVIAKSLKAAA

-699 QTLPDTTF
+699 QTLPNATF

-722 TPVQSVNNAL
+722 APVQSVNNAL

-737 QEIIYQSPGEY
+737 KEIIYQSPGEH

-781 GSLLAKAAYYS
+781 GSLLAKATYYS

-813 GKLPDTGGS
+813 GKLPDTGGP

-829 SGVFLMA
+829 PGVFLMA

-849 AAVPLPRG
+849 AA
-857 GNVINLRIFL
+857 

>member
-122 HTDDCCPIPEPT
+122 HTDDCYPIPEPT
-134 PAYTLAPELCCGMA
+134 PAYTVAPELCCGMA
-148 EHTHGEGCYDGE
+148 EHTHGESCYDGE

-171 TDICRVQQEPQQT
+171 TDICLVQQEPGQTEEPQQT

-205 EDSAALDA
+205 EDSTALDA

-240 INSLEALQA
+240 IDSLAALQA
-249 LLEAA
+249 LLEASA
-254 SAVETLET
+254 AVETLET

-276 GTVTVGDMTVA
+276 GTVTVGDMTVT

-325 AVKIVNVDGTD
+325 AVKIVNADGTD

-371 KYEPWQD
+371 EYERWQK

-462 GIQYGAPHGAPSY
+462 GNQYGAPHGVPSY
-475 IGNTKVNTIITA
+475 IGTTDVNTIITA

-495 GKEMHPTGIYV
+495 GVGMCPTGIGV
-506 NDGVNGG
+506 NDGSGQ
-513 RDTENYWFAERY
+513 DTGNYWYAQQY
-525 VDFAAA
+525 VDFTAAMR
-531 KAQILSEMQGIS
+531 QIRAEMAGIT
-543 GTMAELGTGDK
+543 GTAGVLGEDNI
-554 GKTLPAGGCY
+554 GKTLTAGGCY
-564 EFPAGTFERGQD
+564 EFPAGAFARGQN
-576 LNLLNAAAGQDTTI
+576 LNLLNVAAGLDTTI
-590 ILRGETVNI
+590 ILRGETVDI

-625 EAATVNGNAVTGHIV
+625 DAATVNGNAVTGHIV

-655 CVIADSLTANST
+655 CVIADSLTAIRT

-678 MPMTTNNLQAV
+678 MPMATNNLQAV

-715 GEGGWSE
+715 AEGGWFE
-722 TPVQSVNNAL
+722 APVQSVNNAL

-737 QEIIYQSPGEY
+737 KEIIYQSPGEY

-781 GSLLAKAAYYS
+781 GSLLAKATYYS

-813 GKLPDTGGS
+813 GKLPDTGGP

-829 SGVFLMA
+829 PGVFLMA

-849 AAVPLPRG
+849 AA
-857 GNVINLRIFL
+857 

>member
-13 AALRRRNIV
+13 AALRRRKIV
-22 CILCALVT
+22 CALCALVT

-98 VHSEGCYGEPV
+98 VHSEDCYGEPV
-109 SYPVLTCTIPEHT
+109 SYPVLTCTIPEHI

-134 PAYTLAPELCCGMA
+134 PAYTVAPELCCGMA

-171 TDICRVQQEPQQT
+171 TDICLAQQEPGQTEEPQQT

-228 LKEMEADPEAEK
+228 LKEMEADPEAER
-240 INSLEALQA
+240 IDSLAALQA
-249 LLEAA
+249 LLEASA
-254 SAVETLET
+254 AVETLET

-276 GTVTVGDMTVA
+276 GTVTVGDMTVT

-325 AVKIVNVDGTD
+325 AVKIVNADGTD

-371 KYEPWQD
+371 EYERWQK

-388 TTGENFALPAEFLI
+388 TTGKNFALPAEFLI

-462 GIQYGAPHGAPSY
+462 GNQYGAPHGAPSY
-475 IGNTKVNTIITA
+475 IGTTNVNTIITA

-495 GKEMHPTGIYV
+495 GVGMNPTGIGV
-506 NDGVNGG
+506 NDGSGQ
-513 RDTENYWFAERY
+513 DTGNYWYAQQY
-525 VDFAAA
+525 VDFTAAMR
-531 KAQILSEMQGIS
+531 QIRAEMAGIT
-543 GTMAELGTGDK
+543 GTAGVLGEDNI
-554 GKTLPAGGCY
+554 GKTLNAGGCY
-564 EFPAGTFERGQD
+564 EFPAGTFGRGQD

-699 QTLPDTTF
+699 QTLPNSTF

-715 GEGGWSE
+715 GEGDWSE

-737 QEIIYQSPGEY
+737 KEIIYQSPGEY

-781 GSLLAKAAYYS
+781 GSLLAKATYYS

-797 DQLPNAY
+797 NQLPNAY

-813 GKLPDTGGS
+813 GKLPDTGGP

-829 SGVFLMA
+829 PGVFLMA
-836 LALAGACISRKRR
+836 LALAGVCISRKRR
-849 AAVPLPRG
+849 AA
-857 GNVINLRIFL
+857 

>member
-7 YSQKRK
+7 YSQRRK
-13 AALRRRNIV
+13 AASRRRNIV

-43 LSDQPECGLEAHT
+43 LTDQPECGLEAHT

-98 VHSEGCYGEPV
+98 IHSEGCYGEPV

-160 DLICTIPEHIH
+160 DLICTVPEHIH
-171 TDICRVQQEPQQT
+171 TDICRVQQEPGQTEEPQQT
-184 EETEPLP
+184 EETEPLT

-205 EDSAALDA
+205 ENAAALDE
-213 LLEQYGFSPEEILEG
+213 LLERFGLTPEEILEG
-228 LKEMEADPEAEK
+228 LAEMEADPEAEK
-240 INSLEALQA
+240 IDSLEALQA

-254 SAVETLET
+254 AAVETLET

-276 GTVTVGDMTVA
+276 GTVTVGDMTVT

-325 AVKIVNVDGTD
+325 AVKIVNADGTD

-371 KYEPWQD
+371 EYGPWQN

-388 TTGENFALPAEFLI
+388 TTEKNFALPAEFLI

-410 TYLDWPGAS
+410 SYLDWPGAS

-462 GIQYGAPHGAPSY
+462 GNTYGAPHGAPSY
-475 IGNTKVNTIITA
+475 IGTTKVNTIITA

-495 GKEMHPTGIYV
+495 GKEMYPTGIGV

-513 RDTENYWFAERY
+513 RDTGNYWYAQQY
-525 VDFAAA
+525 VDFTAAMS
-531 KAQILSEMQGIS
+531 QIRAEMAGIT
-543 GTMAELGTGDK
+543 GTAGVLGEDNI
-554 GKTLPAGGCY
+554 GKTLNAGGCY
-564 EFPAGTFERGQD
+564 EFPAGTFEMGQN

-599 PTVWL
+599 PKVWL

-615 QQSGIVFLCP
+615 RQSGIVFLCP
-625 EAATVNGNAVTGHIV
+625 DAATVNGTAVTGHIV
-640 APYAH
+640 APNAH
-645 VDLSG
+645 VDLDG

-655 CVIADSLTANST
+655 CVIAKSLKAAA

-699 QTLPDTTF
+699 QTLPNATF

-722 TPVQSVNNAL
+722 APVQSVNNAL

-737 QEIIYQSPGEY
+737 KEIIYQSPGEY

-768 TVYYAKVTVTASG
+768 TVYYAKVTVKASG
-781 GSLLAKAAYYS
+781 GSLLAKATYYS

-813 GKLPDTGGS
+813 GKLPDTGGI
-822 GMTVYIL
+822 GTTVFYVL
-829 SGVFLMA
+829 GSAMA
-836 LALAGACISRKRR
+836 LGAVILMVTKKRM
-849 AAVPLPRG
+849 AA
-857 GNVINLRIFL
+857 

>member
-98 VHSEGCYGEPV
+98 VHSEDCYGEPV
-109 SYPVLTCTIPEHT
+109 SYPVLTCTIPEHI

-148 EHTHGEGCYDGE
+148 EHTHGESCYDGE

-171 TDICRVQQEPQQT
+171 TDICRVQQEPGQTEEPQQT
-184 EETEPLP
+184 EETEPLT

-228 LKEMEADPEAEK
+228 LAEMEADPEAEK
-240 INSLEALQA
+240 IDSLEALQA

-254 SAVETLET
+254 AAVETLET

-276 GTVTVGDMTVA
+276 GTVTVGDMTVT
-287 VDTASW
+287 VDTYSW

-325 AVKIVNVDGTD
+325 AVKIVNADGTD

-371 KYEPWQD
+371 EYGPWQN

-388 TTGENFALPAEFLI
+388 TTGKNFALPAEFLI

-432 VQNDYTGSHVVGPVV
+432 VENNYDGTHVVGPVV

-454 NGLGGLSY
+454 NGLGGLSS
-462 GIQYGAPHGAPSY
+462 GNQYGAPHGAPSY
-475 IGNTKVNTIITA
+475 IGTTKVNTIITA

-495 GKEMHPTGIYV
+495 GKEMYPTGIGV
-506 NDGVNGG
+506 NDGVDGG
-513 RDTENYWFAERY
+513 RDTGNYWYAQQY
-525 VDFAAA
+525 VDFTAAMS
-531 KAQILSEMQGIS
+531 QIRAEMAGIT
-543 GTMAELGTGDK
+543 GTAGVLGEDNI
-554 GKTLPAGGCY
+554 GKTLNAGGCY
-564 EFPAGTFERGQD
+564 EFPAGTFEMGQN
-576 LNLLNAAAGQDTTI
+576 LNLLNVTAGQDTTI

-599 PTVWL
+599 PKVWL

-615 QQSGIVFLCP
+615 RQSGIVFLCP
-625 EAATVNGNAVTGHIV
+625 DAATVNGTAVTGHIV
-640 APYAH
+640 APNAH
-645 VDLSG
+645 VDLDG

-655 CVIADSLTANST
+655 CVIAKSLEAAA

-699 QTLPDTTF
+699 QTLPNAIF

-715 GEGGWSE
+715 AEGGWSE
-722 TPVQSVNNAL
+722 APVQSVNNAL

-737 QEIIYQSPGEY
+737 KEIIYQSPGEY

-781 GSLLAKAAYYS
+781 GSLLAKATYYS

-813 GKLPDTGGS
+813 GKLPDTGGP

-829 SGVFLMA
+829 PGVFLMA

-849 AAVPLPRG
+849 AA
-857 GNVINLRIFL
+857 

>member
-1 MRDFGT
+1 MRDLGT

-98 VHSEGCYGEPV
+98 IHSEGCYGEPV

-171 TDICRVQQEPQQT
+171 TDICRTQQEPQQT
-184 EETEPLP
+184 E
-191 PLDGLRQ
+191 
-198 RLGIETE
+198 
-205 EDSAALDA
+205 AA
-213 LLEQYGFSPEEILEG
+213 
-228 LKEMEADPEAEK
+228 
-240 INSLEALQA
+240 
-249 LLEAA
+249 
-254 SAVETLET
+254 ETLET
-262 EDGTLVPKTGGGYI
+262 ENGTLVPKTGGGYT
-276 GTVTVGDMTVA
+276 GTVTVGDLTVT
-287 VDTASW
+287 VDTTTWTTGMGGYRLQVTAS
-293 QTGLDGCKLSV
+293 D
-304 STTETETVKM
+304 TEPVKM
-314 DHGEVVVDKGI
+314 DHGRVVVDKGI
-325 AVKIVNVDGTD
+325 KVEILTADGMPYTCGELTFTVDA
-336 CTASVQC
+336 ASP
-343 NGITITATEAM
+343 M
-354 TESAS
+354 TESEN
-359 PKIYHHENGELK
+359 PKIYHHVDGALAEWDS
-371 KYEPWQD
+371 WQK
-378 VSLSEDRKTL
+378 VKLSEDKKTL
-388 TTGENFALPAEFLI
+388 TTGNQITAPAEFLI

-432 VQNDYTGSHVVGPVV
+432 VENNYDGTHVVGPVV

-462 GIQYGAPHGAPSY
+462 GNTYGAPHGAPSY
-475 IGNTKVNTIITA
+475 IGTTNVNTIITA

-495 GKEMHPTGIYV
+495 DVGMYPTGIGV
-506 NDGVNGG
+506 NDGSGQ
-513 RDTENYWFAERY
+513 DTGNYWYAQQY
-525 VDFAAA
+525 VDFTAAMS
-531 KAQILSEMQGIS
+531 QIRAEMAGIT
-543 GTMAELGTGDK
+543 GTAGVLGEDNI
-554 GKTLPAGGCY
+554 GKTLNAGGCY
-564 EFPAGTFERGQD
+564 EFPAGTFGRGQD
-576 LNLLNAAAGQDTTI
+576 LDLLNVTAGQDTTI

-599 PTVWL
+599 PKVWL

-625 EAATVNGNAVTGHIV
+625 DAATVNGTAVTGHIV
-640 APYAH
+640 APNAH
-645 VDLSG
+645 VDLDG

-655 CVIADSLTANST
+655 CVIAKSLKAAA

-678 MPMTTNNLQAV
+678 MPMTTNNLQAI

-699 QTLPDTTF
+699 QTLPNTTF

-737 QEIIYQSPGEY
+737 KEIIYQSPGEY

-781 GSLLAKAAYYS
+781 GSLLAKATYYS

-813 GKLPDTGGS
+813 GKLPDTGGP

-829 SGVFLMA
+829 PGVFLMA

-849 AAVPLPRG
+849 AA
-857 GNVINLRIFL
+857 

>member
-13 AALRRRNIV
+13 AALRRRKIV
-22 CILCALVT
+22 CALCALVT

-98 VHSEGCYGEPV
+98 VHSEDCYGEPV
-109 SYPVLTCTIPEHT
+109 SYPVLTCTIPEHI

-134 PAYTLAPELCCGMA
+134 PAYTVAPELCCGMA

-171 TDICRVQQEPQQT
+171 TDICLAQQEPGQTEEPQQT

-228 LKEMEADPEAEK
+228 LKEMEADPEAER
-240 INSLEALQA
+240 IDSLAALQA
-249 LLEAA
+249 LLEASA
-254 SAVETLET
+254 AVETLET

-276 GTVTVGDMTVA
+276 GTVTVGDMTVT

-325 AVKIVNVDGTD
+325 AVKIVNADGTD

-371 KYEPWQD
+371 EYEPWQN
-378 VSLSEDRKTL
+378 VSLSEDRKML
-388 TTGENFALPAEFLI
+388 TTGNNFGLPAEFLI

-425 LRKYNVF
+425 LRRYNVF

-454 NGLGGLSY
+454 NGLGGLSS
-462 GIQYGAPHGAPSY
+462 GNQYGAPHGAPSY
-475 IGNTKVNTIITA
+475 IGTTNVNTIITA

-495 GKEMHPTGIYV
+495 GVGMYPTGIGV
-506 NDGVNGG
+506 NDGSGQ
-513 RDTENYWFAERY
+513 DTGNYWYAQQY
-525 VDFAAA
+525 VDFTAAMS
-531 KAQILSEMQGIS
+531 QIRAEMAGIT
-543 GTMAELGTGDK
+543 GTAGVLGEDNI
-554 GKTLPAGGCY
+554 GKTLNAGGCY
-564 EFPAGTFERGQD
+564 EFPAGAFARGQD
-576 LNLLNAAAGQDTTI
+576 LDLLNVTAGEDTTI

-599 PTVWL
+599 PKVWL

-615 QQSGIVFLCP
+615 RQSGIVFLCP
-625 EAATVNGNAVTGHIV
+625 DAAIVNGTAVTGHIV
-640 APYAH
+640 APNAH
-645 VDLSG
+645 VDLDG

-655 CVIADSLTANST
+655 CVIAKSLKAAA

-715 GEGGWSE
+715 AEGGWSE

-737 QEIIYQSPGEY
+737 KTITYQSAGEY
-748 LYKIQERNESATHPG
+748 IYRIQERNESASHPG

-768 TVYYAKVTVTASG
+768 TVYYAKVTVTLSG
-781 GSLLAKAAYYS
+781 ATLLAKATYYS

-797 DQLPNAY
+797 NQLPNAY

-813 GKLPDTGGS
+813 GKLPDTGGP

-829 SGVFLMA
+829 PGISLMA

-849 AAVPLPRG
+849 AA
-857 GNVINLRIFL
+857 

>member
-13 AALRRRNIV
+13 AALRRRKIV
-22 CILCALVT
+22 CALCALVT

-98 VHSEGCYGEPV
+98 VHSEDCYGEPV
-109 SYPVLTCTIPEHT
+109 SYPVLTCTIPEHI

-134 PAYTLAPELCCGMA
+134 PAYTVAPELCCGMA

-171 TDICRVQQEPQQT
+171 TDICLAQQEPGQTEEPQQT

-228 LKEMEADPEAEK
+228 LKEMEADPEAER
-240 INSLEALQA
+240 IDSLAALQA
-249 LLEAA
+249 LLEASA
-254 SAVETLET
+254 AVETLET

-276 GTVTVGDMTVA
+276 GTVTVGDMTVT

-325 AVKIVNVDGTD
+325 AVKIVNADGTD

-371 KYEPWQD
+371 EYERWQK

-388 TTGENFALPAEFLI
+388 TTGKNFALPAEFLI

-462 GIQYGAPHGAPSY
+462 GNQYGAPHGAPSY
-475 IGNTKVNTIITA
+475 IGTTNVNTIITA

-495 GKEMHPTGIYV
+495 GVGMNPTGIGV
-506 NDGVNGG
+506 NDGSGQ
-513 RDTENYWFAERY
+513 DTGNYWYAQQY
-525 VDFAAA
+525 VDFTAAMR
-531 KAQILSEMQGIS
+531 QIRAEMAGIT
-543 GTMAELGTGDK
+543 GTAGVLGEDNI
-554 GKTLPAGGCY
+554 GKTLNAGGCY
-564 EFPAGTFERGQD
+564 EFPAGAFGRGQN
-576 LNLLNAAAGQDTTI
+576 LNLLSAAAGQDTTI

-625 EAATVNGNAVTGHIV
+625 DAATVNGNAVTGHIV

-655 CVIADSLTANST
+655 CVIADSLTAIRT

-699 QTLPDTTF
+699 QTLPNTTF

-715 GEGGWSE
+715 AEDGWSE
-722 TPVQSVNNAL
+722 APVQSVNNAL

-781 GSLLAKAAYYS
+781 GSLLAKATYYS

-813 GKLPDTGGS
+813 GKLPDTGGP
-822 GMTVYIL
+822 GMRVYL
-829 SGVFLMA
+829 LPGVFLMA
-836 LALAGACISRKRR
+836 LALAGVCISRKRR
-849 AAVPLPRG
+849 AA
-857 GNVINLRIFL
+857 

>member
-7 YSQKRK
+7 HVQKRR
-13 AALRRRNIV
+13 AAFRRRNIV

-171 TDICRVQQEPQQT
+171 TDICLVQQEPGQT
-184 EETEPLP
+184 EAAEQEPLT
-191 PLDGLRQ
+191 PLEELRQ

-205 EDSAALDA
+205 ENAAALDA

-228 LKEMEADPEAEK
+228 MKEMEADPEAEK
-240 INSLEALQA
+240 IDSLEALQA

-254 SAVETLET
+254 AAVETLET

-276 GTVTVGDMTVA
+276 GTVTVGDMTVT

-325 AVKIVNVDGTD
+325 AVKIVNADGTD
-336 CTASVQC
+336 CAASVQC

-359 PKIYHHENGELK
+359 PKIYYHENGELK
-371 KYEPWQD
+371 EYGSWQK

-462 GIQYGAPHGAPSY
+462 GNQYGAPHGAPSY
-475 IGNTKVNTIITA
+475 IGTTKVNTIITA
-487 QPDLPVYL
+487 QPGLPVYL
-495 GKEMHPTGIYV
+495 GKEMYPTGIYV
-506 NDGVNGG
+506 NGGGGVGQ
-513 RDTENYWFAERY
+513 DTGNYWYTEQY

-543 GTMAELGTGDK
+543 GTTAELGTDDK

-564 EFPAGTFERGQD
+564 EFPAGTFGMGQD
-576 LNLLNAAAGQDTTI
+576 LNLLNVAAGLDTTI

-640 APYAH
+640 APNAH

-655 CVIADSLTANST
+655 CVIADSLTAIGT

-689 KLLNGKQITD
+689 KLLSGKQISD

-737 QEIIYQSPGEY
+737 KEIIYQSPGEY

-797 DQLPNAY
+797 NQLPNAY
-804 SVTFNNRYG
+804 SATFNNRYG
-813 GKLPDTGGS
+813 GKLPDTGGP
-822 GMTVYIL
+822 GMTVYL
-829 SGVFLMA
+829 LPGVFLMA
-836 LALAGACISRKRR
+836 LALAGVCISRKRR
-849 AAVPLPRG
+849 AA
-857 GNVINLRIFL
+857 

>member
-7 YSQKRK
+7 HVQKRR
-13 AALRRRNIV
+13 AAFRRRNIV

-134 PAYTLAPELCCGMA
+134 PAYTVAPELCCGMA

-171 TDICRVQQEPQQT
+171 TDICLVQQEPGQT
-184 EETEPLP
+184 EAAEQEPLT
-191 PLDGLRQ
+191 PLEELRQ

-205 EDSAALDA
+205 ENAAALDE

-228 LKEMEADPEAEK
+228 LKEMEADPEAER
-240 INSLEALQA
+240 IDSLEALQA

-276 GTVTVGDMTVA
+276 GTVTVGDMTVT

-325 AVKIVNVDGTD
+325 AVKIVNADGTD

-371 KYEPWQD
+371 EYGSWQK

-462 GIQYGAPHGAPSY
+462 GNQYGAPHGAPSY
-475 IGNTKVNTIITA
+475 IGTTKVNTIITA
-487 QPDLPVYL
+487 QPGLPVYL
-495 GKEMHPTGIYV
+495 GKEMYPTGIYV
-506 NDGVNGG
+506 NGGGGVGQ
-513 RDTENYWFAERY
+513 DTGNYWYTEQY

-543 GTMAELGTGDK
+543 GTTAELGTDDK

-564 EFPAGTFERGQD
+564 EFPAGTFGMGQD
-576 LNLLNAAAGQDTTI
+576 LNLLNVAAGLDTTI

-640 APYAH
+640 APNAH

-655 CVIADSLTANST
+655 CVIADSLTAIGT

-689 KLLNGKQITD
+689 KLLNGKQISD

-737 QEIIYQSPGEY
+737 KEIIYQSPGEY

-797 DQLPNAY
+797 NQLPNAY
-804 SVTFNNRYG
+804 SATFNNRYG
-813 GKLPDTGGS
+813 GKLPDTGGP
-822 GMTVYIL
+822 GMTVYL
-829 SGVFLMA
+829 LPGVFLMA
-836 LALAGACISRKRR
+836 LALAGVCISRKRR
-849 AAVPLPRG
+849 AA
-857 GNVINLRIFL
+857 

>member
-98 VHSEGCYGEPV
+98 VHSEDCYGEPV

-134 PAYTLAPELCCGMA
+134 PAYTVAPELCCGMA

-171 TDICRVQQEPQQT
+171 TDICLVQQEPGQT
-184 EETEPLP
+184 EAAEQEPLT
-191 PLDGLRQ
+191 PLEELRQ

-205 EDSAALDA
+205 EDAAALDE
-213 LLEQYGFSPEEILEG
+213 LLQAYGLTPEEILEG
-228 LKEMEADPEAEK
+228 LAEMEADPEAEK
-240 INSLEALQA
+240 IDSLEALQA

-254 SAVETLET
+254 AAVETLET

-276 GTVTVGDMTVA
+276 GTVTVGDMTVT

-325 AVKIVNVDGTD
+325 AVKIVNADGTD

-371 KYEPWQD
+371 KYEPWQK

-454 NGLGGLSY
+454 YGLGGLSF
-462 GIQYGAPHGAPSY
+462 GNQYGAPHGAPSY
-475 IGNTKVNTIITA
+475 IGTTNVNTIITA

-495 GKEMHPTGIYV
+495 GVGMYPTGIGV
-506 NDGVNGG
+506 NDGSGQ
-513 RDTENYWFAERY
+513 DTGNYWYAQQY
-525 VDFAAA
+525 VDFTAAMR
-531 KAQILSEMQGIS
+531 QIRAEMAGIT
-543 GTMAELGTGDK
+543 GTAGVLGEDNI
-554 GKTLPAGGCY
+554 GKTLNAGGCY
-564 EFPAGTFERGQD
+564 EFPAGAFARGQN
-576 LNLLNAAAGQDTTI
+576 LNLLSAAAGQDTTI

-599 PTVWL
+599 PKVWL

-615 QQSGIVFLCP
+615 RQSGIVFLCP
-625 EAATVNGNAVTGHIV
+625 DAATVNGTAVTGHIV
-640 APYAH
+640 APNAH
-645 VDLSG
+645 VDLDG

-655 CVIADSLTANST
+655 CVIAKSLKAAA

-715 GEGGWSE
+715 AEGGWSE

-737 QEIIYQSPGEY
+737 KEIIYQSPGEY

-797 DQLPNAY
+797 NQLPNAY

-813 GKLPDTGGS
+813 GKLPDTGGP
-822 GMTVYIL
+822 GMTVYLLPGI
-829 SGVFLMA
+829 SLMA

-849 AAVPLPRG
+849 AA
-857 GNVINLRIFL
+857 

>member
-98 VHSEGCYGEPV
+98 VHSEDCYGEPV

-134 PAYTLAPELCCGMA
+134 PAYTVAPELCCGMA
-148 EHTHGEGCYDGE
+148 EHTHGESCYDGE

-171 TDICRVQQEPQQT
+171 TDICLVQQEPGQTEEPQQT

-198 RLGIETE
+198 RLGVETE

-228 LKEMEADPEAEK
+228 LKEMEADPEAER
-240 INSLEALQA
+240 IDSLAALQA
-249 LLEAA
+249 LLEASA
-254 SAVETLET
+254 AVETLET

-276 GTVTVGDMTVA
+276 GTVTVGDMTVT

-325 AVKIVNVDGTD
+325 AVKIVNADGTD

-371 KYEPWQD
+371 EYEPWQN
-378 VSLSEDRKTL
+378 VSLSEDRKML
-388 TTGENFALPAEFLI
+388 TTGNNFGLPAEFLI

-425 LRKYNVF
+425 LRRYNVF

-454 NGLGGLSY
+454 NGLGGLSS
-462 GIQYGAPHGAPSY
+462 GNQYGAPHGAPSY
-475 IGNTKVNTIITA
+475 IGTTNVNTIITA

-495 GKEMHPTGIYV
+495 GVGMYPTGIGV
-506 NDGVNGG
+506 NDGSGQ
-513 RDTENYWFAERY
+513 DTGNYWYAQQY
-525 VDFAAA
+525 VDFTAAMR
-531 KAQILSEMQGIS
+531 QIRAEMAGIT
-543 GTMAELGTGDK
+543 GTAGVLGEDNI
-554 GKTLPAGGCY
+554 GKTLNAGGCY
-564 EFPAGTFERGQD
+564 EFPAGAFARGQD
-576 LNLLNAAAGQDTTI
+576 LDLLNVTAGEDTTI

-599 PTVWL
+599 PKVWL

-615 QQSGIVFLCP
+615 RQSGIVFLCP
-625 EAATVNGNAVTGHIV
+625 DAAIVNGTAVTGHIV
-640 APYAH
+640 APNAH
-645 VDLSG
+645 VDLDG

-655 CVIADSLTANST
+655 CVIAKSLKAAA

-715 GEGGWSE
+715 AEGGWSE

-737 QEIIYQSPGEY
+737 KTITYQSAGEY
-748 LYKIQERNESATHPG
+748 IYRIQERNESASHPG

-768 TVYYAKVTVTASG
+768 TVYYAKVTVTLSG
-781 GSLLAKAAYYS
+781 ATLLAKATYYS

-797 DQLPNAY
+797 NQLPNAY

-813 GKLPDTGGS
+813 GKLPDTGGP
-822 GMTVYIL
+822 GMRVYIL
-829 SGVFLMA
+829 PGVFLMA

-849 AAVPLPRG
+849 AA
-857 GNVINLRIFL
+857 

>member
-1 MRDFGT
+1 MRNFGAHV
-7 YSQKRK
+7 QKRR
-13 AALRRRNIV
+13 AASRRRNIV

-56 HTEECYTQQIGPA
+56 HTEECYTQQMGPA

-109 SYPVLTCTIPEHT
+109 SYLVLTCTIPEHT

-134 PAYTLAPELCCGMA
+134 PAYTVAPELCCGMA

-171 TDICRVQQEPQQT
+171 TDICLVQQEPGQT
-184 EETEPLP
+184 EAAEQEPLT
-191 PLDGLRQ
+191 PLEELRQ

-205 EDSAALDA
+205 ENAAALDE
-213 LLEQYGFSPEEILEG
+213 LLQAYGLTPEEILEG
-228 LKEMEADPEAEK
+228 LAEMEADPEAER
-240 INSLEALQA
+240 IDSLEALQA

-254 SAVETLET
+254 AAVETLET

-276 GTVTVGDMTVA
+276 GTVTVGDMTVT

-325 AVKIVNVDGTD
+325 AVKIVNADGTD

-371 KYEPWQD
+371 EYGSWQK

-462 GIQYGAPHGAPSY
+462 GNQYGAPHGAPSY
-475 IGNTKVNTIITA
+475 IGTTKVNTIITA
-487 QPDLPVYL
+487 QPGLPVYL
-495 GKEMHPTGIYV
+495 GKEMYPTGIYV
-506 NDGVNGG
+506 NDGGG
-513 RDTENYWFAERY
+513 VGQDTENYWYAEKY

-543 GTMAELGTGDK
+543 GTTAELGTDDK

-564 EFPAGTFERGQD
+564 EFPAGTFGMGQD
-576 LNLLNAAAGQDTTI
+576 LNLLNVAAGLDTTI

-625 EAATVNGNAVTGHIV
+625 DAATVNGTAVTGHIV

-655 CVIADSLTANST
+655 CVIAESLTAIGT
-667 EGHMWAYSGQR
+667 EGHMWAYCGQR

-699 QTLPDTTF
+699 QTLPNTTF

-722 TPVQSVNNAL
+722 APVQSANNAL

-737 QEIIYQSPGEY
+737 KEIIYQSPGEY

-797 DQLPNAY
+797 NQLPNAY

-813 GKLPDTGGS
+813 GKLPDTGGP
-822 GMTVYIL
+822 GTLVYIL
-829 SGVFLMA
+829 PGVSLMA
-836 LALAGACISRKRR
+836 LALAGVCISRKRR
-849 AAVPLPRG
+849 AA
-857 GNVINLRIFL
+857 

>member
-134 PAYTLAPELCCGMA
+134 PAYTVAPELCCSMA

-171 TDICRVQQEPQQT
+171 TDICLVQQEPGQTEEPQQT

-205 EDSAALDA
+205 EDSTALDA

-240 INSLEALQA
+240 IDSLAALQA
-249 LLEAA
+249 LLEASA
-254 SAVETLET
+254 AVETLET

-276 GTVTVGDMTVA
+276 GTVTVGDMTVT

-325 AVKIVNVDGTD
+325 AVKIVNADGTD

-371 KYEPWQD
+371 EYERWQK

-462 GIQYGAPHGAPSY
+462 GNQYGAPHGVPSY
-475 IGNTKVNTIITA
+475 IGTTDVNTIITA

-495 GKEMHPTGIYV
+495 GVGMCPTGIGV
-506 NDGVNGG
+506 NDGSGQ
-513 RDTENYWFAERY
+513 DTGNYWYAQQY
-525 VDFAAA
+525 VDFTAAMR
-531 KAQILSEMQGIS
+531 QIRAEMAGIT
-543 GTMAELGTGDK
+543 GTAGVLGEDNI
-554 GKTLPAGGCY
+554 GKTLTAGGCY
-564 EFPAGTFERGQD
+564 EFPAGAFARGQN
-576 LNLLNAAAGQDTTI
+576 LNLLNVAAGLDTTI
-590 ILRGETVNI
+590 ILRGETVDI

-625 EAATVNGNAVTGHIV
+625 DAATVNGNAVTGHIV

-655 CVIADSLTANST
+655 CVIADSLTAIRT

-678 MPMTTNNLQAV
+678 MPMATNNLQAV

-715 GEGGWSE
+715 AEGGWPE

-737 QEIIYQSPGEY
+737 KEIIYQSPGEY

-781 GSLLAKAAYYS
+781 GSLLARAAYYS

-813 GKLPDTGGS
+813 GKLPDTGGP

-829 SGVFLMA
+829 PGVFLMA

-849 AAVPLPRG
+849 AA
-857 GNVINLRIFL
+857 

>member
-13 AALRRRNIV
+13 AALRRRKIV
-22 CILCALVT
+22 CALCALVT

-69 PLVCTLE
+69 PLLCTME

-98 VHSEGCYGEPV
+98 VHSEDCYGEPV

-134 PAYTLAPELCCGMA
+134 PAYTVAPELCCGMA

-171 TDICRVQQEPQQT
+171 TDICLAQQEPQQT

-228 LKEMEADPEAEK
+228 LKEMEADPEAER
-240 INSLEALQA
+240 IDSLAALQA
-249 LLEAA
+249 LLEASA
-254 SAVETLET
+254 AVETLET

-276 GTVTVGDMTVA
+276 GTVTVGDMTVT

-325 AVKIVNVDGTD
+325 AVKIVNADGTD

-371 KYEPWQD
+371 EYERWQK

-462 GIQYGAPHGAPSY
+462 GNQYGAPHGVPSY
-475 IGNTKVNTIITA
+475 IGTTDVNTIITA

-495 GKEMHPTGIYV
+495 GVGMCPTGIGV
-506 NDGVNGG
+506 NDGSGQ
-513 RDTENYWFAERY
+513 DTGNYWYAQQY
-525 VDFAAA
+525 VDFTAAMR
-531 KAQILSEMQGIS
+531 QIRAEMAGIT
-543 GTMAELGTGDK
+543 GTAGVLGEDNI
-554 GKTLPAGGCY
+554 GKTLTAGGCY
-564 EFPAGTFERGQD
+564 EFPAGAFARGQN
-576 LNLLNAAAGQDTTI
+576 LNLLNVAAGLDTTI

-655 CVIADSLTANST
+655 CVIADSLTAIGT

-715 GEGGWSE
+715 GEGDWSV

-737 QEIIYQSPGEY
+737 KEIIYQSPGEY

-781 GSLLAKAAYYS
+781 GSLLAKATYYS

-813 GKLPDTGGS
+813 GKLPDTGGP

-829 SGVFLMA
+829 PGVFLMA
-836 LALAGACISRKRR
+836 LALAGVCISRKRR
-849 AAVPLPRG
+849 AA
-857 GNVINLRIFL
+857 

>member
-13 AALRRRNIV
+13 AALRRRKIV
-22 CILCALVT
+22 CALCALVT

-98 VHSEGCYGEPV
+98 VHSEDCYGEPV
-109 SYPVLTCTIPEHT
+109 SYPVLTCTIPEHI

-134 PAYTLAPELCCGMA
+134 PAYTVAPELCCGMA

-171 TDICRVQQEPQQT
+171 TDICLAQQEPGQTEEPQQT

-228 LKEMEADPEAEK
+228 LKEMEADPEAER
-240 INSLEALQA
+240 IDSLAALQA
-249 LLEAA
+249 LLEASA
-254 SAVETLET
+254 AVETLET

-276 GTVTVGDMTVA
+276 GTVTVGDMTVT

-325 AVKIVNVDGTD
+325 AVKIVNADGTD

-371 KYEPWQD
+371 EYERWQN
-378 VSLSEDRKTL
+378 VSLSEDRKML
-388 TTGENFALPAEFLI
+388 TTGNNFGLPAEFLI

-454 NGLGGLSY
+454 NGLGGLSS
-462 GIQYGAPHGAPSY
+462 GNQYGAPHGAPSY
-475 IGNTKVNTIITA
+475 IGTTNVNTIITA

-495 GKEMHPTGIYV
+495 GVGMYPTGIGV
-506 NDGVNGG
+506 NDGSGQ
-513 RDTENYWFAERY
+513 DTGNYWYAQQY
-525 VDFAAA
+525 VDFTAAMR
-531 KAQILSEMQGIS
+531 QIRAEMAGIT
-543 GTMAELGTGDK
+543 GTAGVLGEDNI
-554 GKTLPAGGCY
+554 GKTLNAGGCY
-564 EFPAGTFERGQD
+564 EFPAGAFARGQN
-576 LNLLNAAAGQDTTI
+576 LNLLSAAAGQDTTI

-599 PTVWL
+599 PKVWL

-615 QQSGIVFLCP
+615 WQSGIVFLCP
-625 EAATVNGNAVTGHIV
+625 DAAIVNGTAVTGHIV
-640 APYAH
+640 APNAH
-645 VDLSG
+645 VDLDG

-655 CVIADSLTANST
+655 CVIAKSLKAAA

-715 GEGGWSE
+715 AEGGWSE

-737 QEIIYQSPGEY
+737 KTITYQSAGEY
-748 LYKIQERNESATHPG
+748 IYRIQERNESASHPG

-813 GKLPDTGGS
+813 GKLPDTGGP

-829 SGVFLMA
+829 PGVFLMA

-849 AAVPLPRG
+849 AA
-857 GNVINLRIFL
+857 